1 VTVGSV
7 GLVAGKFAPLHK
19 GHQHLIETA
28 LAETE
33 HVVVL
38 IEDCAHLTPVPLGVR
53 AQWLRDLYPALEV
66 REAWDGPGAPPDA
79 AHNRVERLAHRLA
92 GRRITHVYC
101 GAAGEAELAHALG
114 AIERR
119 VDPERTRFPIE
130 SAALRVDP
138 YAGRHAMA
146 ACVYRDLVVN
156 VVILGGPCTGKTTL
170 VERLARE
177 LATTW
182 MPEYGREFWAR
193 YQVERRLTPAQLV
206 ELAEQHLA
214 REDACLAQA
223 NRVLFCDTNALTTY
237 TWSLYYHGRA
247 SQRLTELAQAAATR
261 YDLTFLCAAD
271 VPFEHSWDRS
281 GEATRETLQRCT
293 VSELHARKIPYFTL
307 RGPLAERLA
316 TARAVL
322 ARFAKYGNA
331 YEQFA
336 HCAAA
341 AEETRR

>member
-1 VTVGSV
+1 MTVGSV

-33 HVVVL
+33 HVIVL
-38 IEDCAHLTPVPLGVR
+38 IEDCAQLTPVPPGVR
-53 AQWLRDLYPALEV
+53 AKWLRDLYPALEV
-66 REAWDGPGAPPDA
+66 REAWDGPGAAVQAGAP
-79 AHNRVERLAHRLA
+79 RSERLRQRLA
-92 GRRITHVYC
+92 GRRVTHVYA
-101 GAAGEAELAHALG
+101 GAAGETELAQALG
-114 AIERR
+114 AQERR
-119 VDPERTRFPIE
+119 VDPERTRF
-130 SAALRVDP
+130 ALRSADLRRDP
-138 YAGRHAMA
+138 YAHRHGMA
-146 ACVYRDLVVN
+146 ARVYRDLIVN
-156 VVILGGPCTGKTTL
+156 VAVLGGPCTGKTTL
-170 VERLARE
+170 VEGLARE
-177 LATTW
+177 FATAW
-182 MPEYGREFWAR
+182 MPEYGRAYWAR
-193 YQVERRLTPAQLV
+193 HQVGRRLTAAQLV

-214 REDACLAQA
+214 QEEACLAQA

-247 SQRLTELAQAAATR
+247 SPRLTELAQACAQR
-261 YDLTFLCAAD
+261 YDLTFLCDTD

-281 GEATRETLQRCT
+281 GAPARETLQRCT
-293 VSELHARKIPYFTL
+293 VSELHGRKIPYFTL

-336 HCAAA
+336 RCAAA
-341 AEETRR
+341 PEETRR